1 MNYEDKY
8 KEQLIELSHSDKPE
22 FRQKADAWLIGIGL
36 QAAAEL
42 KVSAFLLDLAIKN
55 VKGELSNDEVSQRLK
70 AHHGDVVYHEPRA
83 GLDGGYEVVPP
94 DSPRIKEIEE
104 YNRKLRP
111 ALYAKLDKERM
122 N

>member
-8 KEQLIELSHSDKPE
+8 QELVELSHSDNPE
-22 FRQKADAWLIGIGL
+22 IKQKADAWLIGIGM
-36 QAAAEL
+36 QAAAAEL

-70 AHHGDVVYHEPRA
+70 DRYGDVGCHEPIV
-83 GLDGGYEVVPP
+83 GLDGGYEVVPS

-111 ALYAKLDKERM
+111 ALYAQLDKERK